1 MTEQSKSKGAAV
13 DAPGGQR
20 RSSVTSSDVATV
32 TGPLAAGQ
40 RWSGQRKKDVVLRLL
55 RGEPLDA
62 LSRELGIESHRLE
75 RWHRKALGGI
85 EASLR
90 EREGDP
96 VKTELD
102 AALKRVGE
110 LTMENEL
117 LRMRVDR
124 TGPLTRR
131 RFGR

>member
-1 MTEQSKSKGAAV
+1 MKEQSKTKDAAV
-13 DAPGGQR
+13 DAAGGQG
-20 RSSVTSSDVATV
+20 RSGVASPDAAPV
-32 TGPLAAGQ
+32 TGPLAPGQ

-75 RWHRKALGGI
+75 RWHRKALAGI

>member
-1 MTEQSKSKGAAV
+1 M
-13 DAPGGQR
+13 
-20 RSSVTSSDVATV
+20 
-32 TGPLAAGQ
+32 
-40 RWSGQRKKDVVLRLL
+40 VLRLL
-55 RGEPLDA
+55 RRETLEA
-62 LSRELGIESHRLE
+62 LSRELGIETYRLE
-75 RWHRKALGGI
+75 RWHSKALAGI

-96 VKTELD
+96 VKADLD

-131 RFGR
+131 RSGR